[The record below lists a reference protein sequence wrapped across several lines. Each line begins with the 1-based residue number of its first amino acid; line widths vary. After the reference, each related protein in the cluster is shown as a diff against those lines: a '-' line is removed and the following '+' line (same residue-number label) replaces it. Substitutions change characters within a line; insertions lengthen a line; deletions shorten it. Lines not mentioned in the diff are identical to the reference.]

1 MRRSRLVSR
10 VRVNENGE
18 RIEREKKF
26 AHSARCFFELDLT
39 SPEIAANQLRLP
51 ALAYSAGVG

>member
-1 MRRSRLVSR
+1 MALSARDAAK
-10 VRVNENGE
+10 
-18 RIEREKKF
+18 EKKF

-39 SPEIAANQLRLP
+39 SPEIAANLRLP